1 MTNIKSDE
9 SKERLLNSKKA
20 NRLFLLEEVKTV
32 LRMSRT
38 EILKVDMGLKVI

>member
-9 SKERLLNSKKA
+9 SKERLLSSKKA

-38 EILKVDMGLKVI
+38 EIVKVDMG

>member
-38 EILKVDMGLKVI
+38 EIVKVDMG